1 MHHLLRPEE
10 LFDCVDSLLSLLTS
24 SLQSGSLDLDS
35 RDPDHGV
42 YSSWREVLQHAAEA
56 LDALRA
62 GGLLQN
68 DFHRERSRELLARM
82 ASETFNLDA
91 ARTALYRLQNE
102 SI

>member
-10 LFDCVDSLLSLLTS
+10 LFDCVDSLLSRLTS
-24 SLQSGSLDLDS
+24 GLQSGSLDLDS
-35 RDPDHGV
+35 RDPDRGV

-56 LDALRA
+56 LDALRS

-82 ASETFNLDA
+82 ASEPFNLDA